1 MTQRVEGLDVFV
13 CDGKVDIPNVY
24 SAGAVQSRFLIELRD
39 NKRIV
44 GMRCPACNVV
54 YVPPRSTCKYC
65 FGQLD
70 EWTDVSDK
78 GTLLTYTVVCRPNPV
93 QPVEPPIVYG
103 IVQLDGADT
112 GLLHMIGEA
121 DFESLRVGMRVEAVY
136 REERKG
142 DILDIKH
149 FRPLR

>member
-78 GTLLTYTVVCRPNPV
+78 GTILTYTVVCRPNPV
-93 QPVEPPIVYG
+93 QPIEPPIVYG